1 MTLKDFSKEV
11 ASILPYIH
19 VELLK
24 RQPAELV
31 KSKISFTQM
40 VILGILSKMDNTK
53 MGDLSKTLGVT
64 KSAVTGLIDRLI
76 RSGLARRSRSKE
88 DRRIVRVSLTT
99 KGLNFSKKMDDFKL
113 NSIGSLFSNINQ
125 DERVQYLEILRKLR
139 NNIQAKLDYK
149 FYA

>member
-1 MTLKDFSKEV
+1 MDLKNFSKEV
-11 ASILPYIH
+11 AAILPYIH

-31 KSKISFTQM
+31 KSRISFTQM
-40 VILGILSKMDNTK
+40 VILGILSRMDNAK

-76 RSGLARRSRSKE
+76 RAGLVRRSRSKE
-88 DRRIVRVSLTT
+88 DRRIVRVSLTS
-99 KGLNFSKKMDDFKL
+99 KGMALSKKIDDFKL
-113 NSIGSLFSNINQ
+113 NGIGSLFSNINQ
-125 DERVQYLEILRKLR
+125 DERMQYLVILRKLR
-139 NNIQAKLDYK
+139 SNIQAKLEYK